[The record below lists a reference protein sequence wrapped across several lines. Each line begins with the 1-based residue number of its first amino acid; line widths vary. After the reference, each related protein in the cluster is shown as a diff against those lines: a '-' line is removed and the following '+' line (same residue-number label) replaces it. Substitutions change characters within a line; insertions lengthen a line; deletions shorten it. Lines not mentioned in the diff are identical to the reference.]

1 MAFLVASGRF
11 YCYSFPNMALQK
23 LIRGTVICLMLAIVA
38 VANLVSFSVDADGDA
53 TTPPVTVDFHF
64 VAPVQKSMHQHAVV
78 KLPVP
83 ALTPVTPLAVV
94 HWQSVMA
101 GHSDSQ
107 VLPAIPQNSLPLLC

>member
-1 MAFLVASGRF
+1 
-11 YCYSFPNMALQK
+11 MALQK